1 MNSISLAK
9 PFSVLSLCCAFALSS
24 FFVFGQDK
32 DWRPI
37 LPADLQSTAPVV
49 EPNADAEAIFWEV
62 RVDDSSVDE
71 LALRHYVRIKLFT
84 ERGREDFARK
94 DIAFTKGTQIKD
106 FEARVTKPDGTSSI
120 VKKEDVLERD
130 IVKADGFKIRAKTIA
145 FPGLEVGSIIEYR
158 YKEIVNDGAANMRL
172 IFQRD
177 VPIREIAYFVKPF
190 SGDRA
195 MAYHPFNAGNLKF
208 EKDKNGFYKA
218 EMKNVPAFREEPS
231 MLPEDEV
238 RSWVYI
244 YYTAQAPKSAD
255 EYWKQVGTG
264 LFGVQK
270 DTLKA
275 NDEVKQVASQL
286 VVGAVSD
293 DEKLKRIYEFTKTQ
307 IKNTTYAENVTD
319 DEKKTAAKNKSAGD
333 TLKNKL
339 GSAGDIDQL
348 FGAMARAVG
357 FDARIALSGNRNEMF
372 FKRDVPNMRL
382 MLGSSSVAVKV
393 GSDWRFFSP
402 ASYFVPYGMM
412 SWIEEAQVALIPDPK
427 ELIWQPIPLSEPSK
441 SAEIRSGKFK
451 IDAEGTLIGEGR
463 VEFTGH
469 QAYSHKMLNRGDS
482 ASEKEDRL
490 KSYVRTAIS
499 GSTEIISFNIE
510 NANDPEKPFV
520 YSFKVKVPG
529 YAQRTGKR
537 LFFQPN
543 VFERGSQPRF
553 TSNQRKYDVY
563 IPYPYSESDDIT
575 LELPPGFKLE
585 NADAPETL
593 KDSQGIGSHE
603 TFIGVSKDGSMI
615 VYKRKFSFGNGGF
628 IQFQASSYPAVKS
641 LFERFNKAD
650 VHQLT
655 LRMEDGVQVK

>member
-270 DTLKA
+270 NTLKA

-412 SWIEEAQVALIPDPK
+412 SWIEEAQVELIPDPK

-655 LRMEDGVQVK
+655 LRMEDGAQVK

>member
-441 SAEIRSGKFK
+441 SAEIRNGKFK

-499 GSTEIISFNIE
+499 GSAEIISFNIE

>member
-24 FFVFGQDK
+24 LFVFGQDK

-120 VKKEDVLERD
+120 VKREDVLERD

-348 FGAMARAVG
+348 FGAMARAMG

-451 IDAEGTLIGEGR
+451 IDAEGTLMGEGR

-499 GSTEIISFNIE
+499 GSAEINSFNIE

-655 LRMEDGVQVK
+655 LRMEDGAQVK

>member
-270 DTLKA
+270 NTLKA

-499 GSTEIISFNIE
+499 GSAEIISFNIE

>member
-441 SAEIRSGKFK
+441 SAEIRNGKFK

-499 GSTEIISFNIE
+499 GSAEIISFNIE

-628 IQFQASSYPAVKS
+628 IQFQASSYPAVKA

-655 LRMEDGVQVK
+655 LRMEDGAQVK

>member
-270 DTLKA
+270 NTLKA

>member
-270 DTLKA
+270 NTLKA

-655 LRMEDGVQVK
+655 LRMEDGAQVK

>member
-655 LRMEDGVQVK
+655 LRMEDGAQVK